1 MQKMV
6 AGKRVGE
13 KLVSAIIP
21 RQPLMVD
28 CGLTLIAGGNPFR
41 EELFN
46 S

>member
-13 KLVSAIIP
+13 KLVGAIIP
-21 RQPLMVD
+21 RQPLMAG
-28 CGLTLIAGGNPFR
+28 CGRTLIAGGNPFR